1 MNTIGIR
8 ERVDIMCD
16 NLEQLLILQAKSGN
30 ADALN
35 TLLTKK
41 AENIYAISY
50 AILKNKEDA
59 KDAMQQSLIT
69 VWHSI
74 SSLENTEAFDGWL
87 YRIVYTR
94 SLNILKEKKSHEIIM
109 DDDISD
115 IIQSQNLESD
125 LLLPSEY
132 AEQNDLRER
141 LFKII
146 DSLSAVQRETIV
158 LYYFNEKTVAE
169 IAEIMSCTEG
179 TVKSRLHLARCSI
192 KNKIEEYENKNREKF
207 FGVAIGVVPFG
218 TFVVE
223 NTHQSMIAPD
233 EFSNILTSAQKAAFI
248 SPPVTNGIYDIN
260 TAGLSPTTIAKSGF
274 PLAAKIAIA
283 SVVAVAIVGAGIW
296 TANVIPN
303 PIQENNNNIGESDT
317 STQTTTQMPTSTPTQ
332 EDIQVLTDE
341 PTQAITEPDYHEA
354 YNAYKD
360 VLIKDESAIREYTW
374 QFKEDEPRPVVFAD
388 VMGDN
393 TPEMIY
399 VFADFNPKANSKSLK
414 MRIMSYD
421 GVSAVEAYTYDM
433 SGYTENL
440 GGGMFAFQ
448 INGEKN
454 LYTYYRMNGMF
465 NNELYSRFSETGE
478 YSLVPEEIVYYQD
491 DRGLGVE
498 MDGRINGNTV
508 SQSEAKAERDTLLN
522 NAETLLLSSSDS
534 SGNSYPRTLGIK
546 AENKSMTYDEA
557 IEFINKFNNGAEEI
571 DYSVIK
577 GNYTVR
583 KNGMVSGTIKIDSVG
598 TFVSEIS
605 GQSGGEYIKSVCRGR
620 ITNLVQENKYK
631 YTFYLADIKLDN
643 EPETTREEYINGHK
657 VTVHYIDND
666 INTDTKFT
674 LYLKGTIPSNMTA
687 EDFENYKWWPIPDY
701 EAATDHRLIFLP
713 DGHIYD
719 ESGE

>member
-1 MNTIGIR
+1 MH
-8 ERVDIMCD
+8 D

-30 ADALN
+30 TDALN
-35 TLLTKK
+35 TLLTEK

-74 SSLENTEAFDGWL
+74 SSLENTEVFDRWL

-94 SLNILKEKKSHEIIM
+94 SLNILKAKKSNEIIM
-109 DDDISD
+109 DDDISE
-115 IIQSQNLESD
+115 IIQAQNFESD

-169 IAEIMSCTEG
+169 IAGIMSCSEG
-179 TVKSRLHLARCSI
+179 TVKSRLYLARCSI
-192 KNKIEEYENKNREKF
+192 KNKIEEYENKNGEKF
-207 FGVAIGVVPFG
+207 FGVAIGVLPFG

-223 NTHQSMIAPD
+223 NTHQSMITPN

-248 SPPVTNGIYDIN
+248 SPSATNGIYDIN
-260 TAGLSPTTIAKSGF
+260 TAGISPATVAKTGF

-283 SVVAVAIVGAGIW
+283 AVVAVAIVGAGIW
-296 TANVIPN
+296 IANVILN

-317 STQTTTQMPTSTPTQ
+317 STQTTTQLPTSTPTQ
-332 EDIQVLTDE
+332 EDIQILTDE

-360 VLIKDESAIREYTW
+360 VLLKDESAIREYTW

-454 LYTYYRMNGMF
+454 LYTYYRMNGMS

-508 SQSEAKAERDTLLN
+508 SQSEAKAERDALLN
-522 NAETLLLSSSDS
+522 NAKTLLLSSSDS
-534 SGNSYPRTLGIK
+534 SGNSYPRTLGIE

-557 IEFINKFNNGAEEI
+557 IEFLNKFNNGAEEI

-643 EPETTREEYINGHK
+643 EPETTREEYINGNK

-687 EDFENYKWWPIPDY
+687 EYFENYKWWPIPDY

>member
-1 MNTIGIR
+1 MH
-8 ERVDIMCD
+8 D

-30 ADALN
+30 TDALN
-35 TLLTKK
+35 TLLTEK

-69 VWHSI
+69 VWQSI
-74 SSLENTEAFDGWL
+74 SSLENTEVFDRWL

-94 SLNILKEKKSHEIIM
+94 SLNILKAKKSNEIIM
-109 DDDISD
+109 DDDISE
-115 IIQSQNLESD
+115 IIQAQNFESN

-169 IAEIMSCTEG
+169 IAGIMSCSEG
-179 TVKSRLHLARCSI
+179 TVKSRLYLARCSI
-192 KNKIEEYENKNREKF
+192 KNKIEEYENKNGEKF
-207 FGVAIGVVPFG
+207 FGVAIGVLPFG

-223 NTHQSMIAPD
+223 NTHQSMITPD

-248 SPPVTNGIYDIN
+248 SPSATNGIYDIN
-260 TAGLSPTTIAKSGF
+260 TAGTSPATVAKTGF
-274 PLAAKIAIA
+274 PLTAKIAIA
-283 SVVAVAIVGAGIW
+283 AVAVATVGAGIW
-296 TANVIPN
+296 TANVILN
-303 PIQENNNNIGESDT
+303 PIQGNNNNIGESDT
-317 STQTTTQMPTSTPTQ
+317 STQTTTQLPTSTPTQ
-332 EDIQVLTDE
+332 EDIQILTDE
-341 PTQAITEPDYHEA
+341 PTQAITEPDYHEV

-360 VLIKDESAIREYTW
+360 VLLRDESAIREYTW

-421 GVSAVEAYTYDM
+421 GASAVEGYTYDM

-454 LYTYYRMNGMF
+454 LYTYYRMNGIF

-478 YSLVPEEIVYYQD
+478 YSLAPEEIVYYQD
-491 DRGLGVE
+491 DRGLGVK

-508 SQSEAKAERDTLLN
+508 SQSEAKTERDALLN

-534 SGNSYPRTLGIK
+534 SGNSYPRTLGIE

-571 DYSVIK
+571 GYSVVK

-583 KNGMVSGTIKIDSVG
+583 KNGMTSCTIKIDSVG

-620 ITNLVQENKYK
+620 ITNLAQENEYK
-631 YTFYLADIKLDN
+631 YTFYVADIKLDN

-674 LYLKGTIPSNMTA
+674 LYLKGTLPSNMA
-687 EDFENYKWWPIPDY
+687 EEDFENYKWWPIPDY